1 MTITL
6 KEVTTLSD
14 LKTFI
19 RFPVRLYQGNPY
31 YVPALFPDELNT
43 LRRDRNPAFEHCEAR
58 YWLAYKDGRLAGR
71 VAAIFNRKHIEKWGQ
86 KYLRF
91 GWLDFID
98 DAEDSTALMEA

>member
-43 LRRDRNPAFEHCEAR
+43 LRRDRNPAFEHCERAT
-58 YWLAYKDGRLAGR
+58 
-71 VAAIFNRKHIEKWGQ
+71 
-86 KYLRF
+86 
-91 GWLDFID
+91 GWRTKTVVLPGAWPPF
-98 DAEDSTALMEA
+98 STASTSKNGDKSICVSGG